1 MGDNFDSNYC
11 NKVEPIDKQTYDF
24 LLHKVNND
32 NPFSLFY
39 FNFFDPK
46 HKDQFFEMDG
56 VQYKFSQY
64 LEDKIVKSEKSDK
77 IEKQDKVDS
86 SSLSKA
92 KYIGSTLTNTPRIFD
107 STTSGLHSRN
117 YSQVSGN
124 KLVVP

>member
-1 MGDNFDSNYC
+1 
-11 NKVEPIDKQTYDF
+11 
-24 LLHKVNND
+24 
-32 NPFSLFY
+32 
-39 FNFFDPK
+39 
-46 HKDQFFEMDG
+46 MDG